1 MKRIFILTLLIVLLI
16 PAFSYAQYT
25 VYTWGY
31 QDIMVSMLEAVKY
44 FMGTKSFGDM
54 FKIAM
59 LLSMFT
65 IFLSLLSDKGFSP
78 VLIFQKVILV
88 IALQTFL
95 ISPFSQ
101 MDLDIVDVSG
111 NGALTPNGV
120 AERVEKVPGI
130 VGYPLYML
138 SNLEYGV
145 REAFRAS
152 LNFGGLRVGAQYL
165 DGMSIITALN
175 LYQSTTNVR
184 INNPDFT
191 RSYQSFVENCVLPDM
206 VSGYLDVRAV
216 ATSTNLWQ
224 LFGQDPHRARIGSFY
239 MDYSQDWGPDGQ
251 ILTCDQLYRAIDAQF
266 ATVSAEAENQL
277 KAGLG
282 LSAGIQLDQMIG
294 AVNTAIVGFQQAQSN
309 VLTNSMAINTFNDSY
324 ENIANG
330 MGMDTTGLAYSMAKA
345 QETARMNAS
354 MQGIMAKK
362 YMPIA
367 KGYLT
372 VIFVAVIPLVIIV
385 ALVTSNFKK
394 PFAMIFGLLLAL
406 ALWNVGDQLLDF
418 IIIVRT
424 KALFAL
430 SGMSGYNMESQPF
443 INSIITDTLN
453 LSLGMYWMIPTLAFS
468 IATLSGFGAA
478 SMMGS
483 IAGTATAGV
492 SGAAAEAASGSMSM
506 GNIRMS
512 NVNMNKYDAAQ
523 TMNAGTSSKLGMDYQ
538 QTASNQ
544 SSVSTGTRNIHDDA
558 DSLKH
563 EGTTFMR
570 NQDGELLRMTGT
582 YEQTGGGWKFSGNV
596 QNLSTGETYTGNM
609 SGMAKDMNSMQQG
622 LNVDDVSMTGKERA
636 NLGDVKGENV
646 AFIQGTVVDSNL
658 SASDIIHKDKTRTE
672 NTTDEKNYS
681 YERTTDIDTSRT
693 EKHNNSYSSGDT
705 VTINTKNQIKVGDE
719 VLTGGKITQEGDK
732 AVIEG
737 TTADGMKYTA
747 TVGNAEIN
755 KDENGNY
762 TVGGQV
768 AQSRKEGGN
777 SVNVDN
783 TTSISTGTQY
793 KGVAQAAMGKT
804 EDFEKMM
811 TRLADMKQ
819 DVLNGDMSA
828 KEFQAEV
835 RNFSGA
841 YAQEMGNFLSK
852 QEKEN
857 WSVDRTA
864 KGNINLTAQVDSGE
878 NLAGAIVEKTTGA
891 SMKGSLSVDAGISNT
906 NQDATTSAQNLIAK
920 EMYDTIMQP
929 GNVNDM
935 VNNASNLANTHSNTN
950 LSDLENLAD
959 SMKNMA
965 GDVKQTFNNAKD
977 GVKKLF

>member
-120 AERVEKVPGI
+120 AERVEKVPGV
-130 VGYPLYML
+130 VGYPLYIL

-145 REAFRAS
+145 RDAFRSS
-152 LNFGGLRVGAQYL
+152 LNIGGLRTGAQYL

-251 ILTCDQLYRAIDAQF
+251 ILTCDKLYQAIDAQF
-266 ATVSAEAENQL
+266 ATVSTEAANQL

-282 LSAGIQLDQMIG
+282 LSAGINLDQMIG
-294 AVNTAIVGFQQAQSN
+294 AINTAIVGFQQNQSN

-372 VIFVAVIPLVIIV
+372 VIFVAVIPLVIII

-523 TMNAGTSSKLGMDYQ
+523 TMNTGTSTKMSMDHQ

-570 NQDGELLRMTGT
+570 NQDGELLRMTGNF
-582 YEQTGGGWKFSGNV
+582 EQTGGGWKFSGNV
-596 QNLSTGETYTGNM
+596 QNLSTGETYTGNI

-658 SASDIIHKDKTRTE
+658 SASDVTHKDKI
-672 NTTDEKNYS
+672 TTSNNIDQNNNIKEAKTVEDYS
-681 YERTTDIDTSRT
+681 KLKDTSDVT
-693 EKHNNSYSSGDT
+693 KNN
-705 VTINTKNQIKVGDE
+705 TINENNNIDQNNNIKEAKTVEDYSKLKDTSDVTKNN
-719 VLTGGKITQEGDK
+719 T
-732 AVIEG
+732 
-737 TTADGMKYTA
+737 
-747 TVGNAEIN
+747 IN
-755 KDENGNY
+755 ENKH
-762 TVGGQV
+762 V
-768 AQSRKEGGN
+768 E
-777 SVNVDN
+777 DN

-811 TRLADMKQ
+811 NRFADMKQ
-819 DVLNGDMSA
+819 AVLNGDMSA

-841 YAQEMGNFLSK
+841 YAQEMGQFLTK
-852 QEKEN
+852 QESEQQGTK
-857 WSVDRTA
+857 
-864 KGNINLTAQVDSGE
+864 AQANVGVQGDVSWDSGQTVYGK
-878 NLAGAIVEKTTGA
+878 AAQAVTGLSA
-891 SMKGSLSVDAGISNT
+891 SGGVGVDAGVGISR
-906 NQDATTSAQNLIAK
+906 QDTTQSAQNLIAK
-920 EMYDTIMQP
+920 EMYDTIMQS
-929 GNVNDM
+929 GNSTDM
-935 VNNASNLANTHSNTN
+935 INNASNLANKHADTN
-950 LSDLENLAD
+950 LSDLENMKESFNEMTGKAKEMGAGAVE
-959 SMKNMA
+959 SGKNM
-965 GDVKQTFNNAKD
+965 VKDIIK
-977 GVKKLF
+977 

>member
-65 IFLSLLSDKGFSP
+65 IFLSLISDKGFSP

-95 ISPFSQ
+95 ISPLSQ

-191 RSYQSFVENCVLPDM
+191 RSYQSFIENCVLPDM

-239 MDYSQDWGPDGQ
+239 MDYTQDWGPDGQ
-251 ILTCDQLYRAIDAQF
+251 ILTCDKLYRAIDAQF

-394 PFAMIFGLLLAL
+394 PFAMIFGMLLAL

-512 NVNMNKYDAAQ
+512 NINMNKYDAAQ
-523 TMNAGTSSKLGMDYQ
+523 TMNAGTSTKMSMDYQ

-558 DSLKH
+558 DSIKH

-570 NQDGELLRMTGT
+570 NQDGELLRMTGNF
-582 YEQTGGGWKFSGNV
+582 EQTAGGWKFSGNV

-693 EKHNNSYSSGDT
+693 EKDNYTREKKVVEDTSITKNSSYTENDSKNIVSGTKTSVGDT
-705 VTINTKNQIKVGDE
+705 VNDY
-719 VLTGGKITQEGDK
+719 TGGLAMLQGGLSNFGANKGLMKEAFVDNMTKYQDSILQKSGNDQISEKQALDAMGKFHAQVGFEALGNGAHVAFDAALK
-732 AVIEG
+732 ASVDHSSG
-737 TTADGMKYTA
+737 QVDTANLNRLMNESIMNQLDADAKANNWTA
-747 TVGNAEIN
+747 EQYDQAAKERFGAYNDFLKNEL
-755 KDENGNY
+755 
-762 TVGGQV
+762 GGQV
-768 AQSRKEGGN
+768 YG
-777 SVNVDN
+777 
-783 TTSISTGTQY
+783 
-793 KGVAQAAMGKT
+793 
-804 EDFEKMM
+804 
-811 TRLADMKQ
+811 
-819 DVLNGDMSA
+819 
-828 KEFQAEV
+828 
-835 RNFSGA
+835 
-841 YAQEMGNFLSK
+841 
-852 QEKEN
+852 
-857 WSVDRTA
+857 
-864 KGNINLTAQVDSGE
+864 
-878 NLAGAIVEKTTGA
+878 
-891 SMKGSLSVDAGISNT
+891 
-906 NQDATTSAQNLIAK
+906 
-920 EMYDTIMQP
+920 P
-929 GNVNDM
+929 GN
-935 VNNASNLANTHSNTN
+935 ASYEVLDGT
-950 LSDLENLAD
+950 
-959 SMKNMA
+959 KNMVGTAANAA
-965 GDVKQTFNNAKD
+965 GKAADKIDEIGEKHLN
-977 GVKKLF
+977 KLLK

>member
-1 MKRIFILTLLIVLLI
+1 MKRIFISTLLIVLSI

-59 LLSMFT
+59 LLSMIT
-65 IFLSLLSDKGFSP
+65 VFLSLISDKGFSP

-101 MDLDIVDVSG
+101 MNLDVVDVSG

-120 AERVEKVPGI
+120 AERVEKVPGV
-130 VGYPLYML
+130 VGYPLYVL

-152 LNFGGLRVGAQYL
+152 LNFGGLRAGAQYL

-224 LFGQDPHRARIGSFY
+224 LFGQDLHKARIGSFY
-239 MDYSQDWGPDGQ
+239 MDYSQEWGPDGK
-251 ILTCDQLYRAIDAQF
+251 ILTCDKLYHAIDNQF
-266 ATVSAEAENQL
+266 ATVSAAAANQL

-282 LSAGIQLDQMIG
+282 LSAGIQLDRMIG
-294 AVNTAIVGFQQAQSN
+294 AVNTAIVGFQQNQSN

-330 MGMDTTGLAYSMAKA
+330 MGLDTTGLAYSMAKA

-372 VIFVAVIPLVIIV
+372 VIFVAVIPLIIII
-385 ALVTSNFKK
+385 ALVTSNFQK
-394 PFAMIFGLLLAL
+394 PFAMIFGLLIAL

-430 SGMSGYNMESQPF
+430 SGMNGYNMESQPF
-443 INSIITDTLN
+443 INSVITDTLS

-468 IATLSGFGAA
+468 IATLSGYGAA

-492 SGAAAEAASGSMSM
+492 SSATAEAASGSMSV
-506 GNIRMS
+506 GNIRMN

-523 TMNAGTSSKLGMDYQ
+523 TMNAGTSSKLSMDHQ

-544 SSVSTGTRNIHDDA
+544 SSVRTGTEISNKDIDENVHKGSTWIT
-558 DSLKH
+558 DS
-563 EGTTFMR
+563 
-570 NQDGELLRMTGT
+570 QTGKT
-582 YEQTGGGWKFSGNV
+582 YEVNGTFDQTSGGWTGSGTINEYDKNGNFV
-596 QNLSTGETYTGNM
+596 GSYKGEISGTGNM
-609 SGMAKDMNSMQQG
+609 SDYQKDVVQG
-622 LNVDDVSMTGKERA
+622 GQGGRENAFQASSVVSTNLDASNVK
-636 NLGDVKGENV
+636 
-646 AFIQGTVVDSNL
+646 
-658 SASDIIHKDKTRTE
+658 TE
-672 NTTDEKNYS
+672 NTK
-681 YERTTDIDTSRT
+681 YENMDTV
-693 EKHNNSYSSGDT
+693 NVGNSGSMSGDNIM
-705 VTINTKNQIKVGDE
+705 VNGESVSGKVSWNGD
-719 VLTGGKITQEGDK
+719 TAT
-732 AVIEG
+732 IEG
-737 TTADGMKYTA
+737 TKDGMKYTA
-747 TVGNAEIN
+747 TVENASIGFG
-755 KDENGNY
+755 KNGMSVTGDIVKSN
-762 TVGGQV
+762 
-768 AQSRKEGGN
+768 SEGGN
-777 SVNVDN
+777 STNINNATTISGGTKLALGDEVNGYTGGLEIVNQGLSKFGANEGLMKEAFVDN
-783 TTSISTGTQY
+783 MTKYQDSILQRGGKDQISEQ
-793 KGVAQAAMGKT
+793 QALDAMGK
-804 EDFEKMM
+804 FEASAGFKALGNGASIGFNAALKASVDHSSGQVD
-811 TRLADMKQ
+811 TANLNRLMNENIMNQLDAD
-819 DVLNGDMSA
+819 A
-828 KEFQAEV
+828 KANNWTAEKYDK
-835 RNFSGA
+835 A
-841 YAQEMGNFLSK
+841 AQERFRAYNDFLK
-852 QEKEN
+852 NEL
-857 WSVDRTA
+857 
-864 KGNINLTAQVDSGE
+864 GGQVYG
-878 NLAGAIVEKTTGA
+878 
-891 SMKGSLSVDAGISNT
+891 
-906 NQDATTSAQNLIAK
+906 
-920 EMYDTIMQP
+920 P
-929 GNVNDM
+929 GNAMNEALDG
-935 VNNASNLANTHSNTN
+935 A
-950 LSDLENLAD
+950 
-959 SMKNMA
+959 KNMFGSAANAA
-965 GDVKQTFNNAKD
+965 GKAADKIDEMGEKHMNKVLK
-977 GVKKLF
+977 

>member
-251 ILTCDQLYRAIDAQF
+251 ILTCDKLYRAIDAQF

-394 PFAMIFGLLLAL
+394 PFAMIFGMLLAL

-492 SGAAAEAASGSMSM
+492 SGAASEAASGSMSM

-523 TMNAGTSSKLGMDYQ
+523 TMNAGTSTKMSMDYQ

-544 SSVSTGTRNIHDDA
+544 SSVSTGTRNIHDDTN
-558 DSLKH
+558 SLKH

-582 YEQTGGGWKFSGNV
+582 YEQTGGAWKFSGNV

-693 EKHNNSYSSGDT
+693 EKHNNTYEAKKVNDTRDITRRDSETVEGDKFTHDSSTNVVTGVKEDHSNTYSSGTKVSVGDT
-705 VTINTKNQIKVGDE
+705 VNDYTGAINLVNDGITKYGAHQGSMREALVDNMTKYQDSILQKAGNDTISEQQALAAAGKFQASVGFEALGNGASVGFDAALRASVDHSSGQVDTANLNRLMNENIMNQLDADAKVNNWTAEQYDQAARERFGAYNDFLKNE
-719 VLTGGKITQEGDK
+719 L
-732 AVIEG
+732 
-737 TTADGMKYTA
+737 
-747 TVGNAEIN
+747 
-755 KDENGNY
+755 
-762 TVGGQV
+762 GGQV
-768 AQSRKEGGN
+768 YGPGN
-777 SVNVDN
+777 ASYEVLD
-783 TTSISTGTQY
+783 GA
-793 KGVAQAAMGKT
+793 KGM
-804 EDFEKMM
+804 
-811 TRLADMKQ
+811 
-819 DVLNGDMSA
+819 
-828 KEFQAEV
+828 AE
-835 RNFSGA
+835 SGA
-841 YAQEMGNFLSK
+841 KA
-852 QEKEN
+852 
-857 WSVDRTA
+857 V
-864 KGNINLTAQVDSGE
+864 KGA
-878 NLAGAIVEKTTGA
+878 
-891 SMKGSLSVDAGISNT
+891 
-906 NQDATTSAQNLIAK
+906 
-920 EMYDTIMQP
+920 
-929 GNVNDM
+929 
-935 VNNASNLANTHSNTN
+935 ANTVN
-950 LSDLENLAD
+950 
-959 SMKNMA
+959 
-965 GDVKQTFNNAKD
+965 
-977 GVKKLF
+977 KLTK

>member
-1 MKRIFILTLLIVLLI
+1 MKRIFISTLLIVLSI
-16 PAFSYAQYT
+16 SAFAYAQYT

-59 LLSMFT
+59 LLSMIT
-65 IFLSLLSDKGFSP
+65 VFLSLISDKGFSP

-101 MDLDIVDVSG
+101 MNLDVVDVSG

-120 AERVEKVPGI
+120 AERVEKVPGV
-130 VGYPLYML
+130 VGYPLYVL

-152 LNFGGLRVGAQYL
+152 LNFGGLRAGAQYL

-224 LFGQDPHRARIGSFY
+224 LFGQDLHKARIGSFY
-239 MDYSQDWGPDGQ
+239 MDYSQEWGPDGK
-251 ILTCDQLYRAIDAQF
+251 ILTCDKLYHAIDNQF
-266 ATVSAEAENQL
+266 ATVSAAAANQL

-282 LSAGIQLDQMIG
+282 LSAGIQLDRMIG
-294 AVNTAIVGFQQAQSN
+294 AVNTAIVGFQQNQSN

-330 MGMDTTGLAYSMAKA
+330 MGLDTTGLAYSMAKA

-372 VIFVAVIPLVIIV
+372 VIFVAVIPLIIII
-385 ALVTSNFKK
+385 ALVTSNFQK
-394 PFAMIFGLLLAL
+394 PFAMIFGLLIAL

-430 SGMSGYNMESQPF
+430 SGMNGYNMESQPF
-443 INSIITDTLN
+443 INSVITDTLS

-468 IATLSGFGAA
+468 IATLSGYGAA

-492 SGAAAEAASGSMSM
+492 SSATAEAASGSMSV
-506 GNIRMS
+506 GNIRMN

-523 TMNAGTSSKLGMDYQ
+523 TMNAGTSSKLSMDHQ

-544 SSVSTGTRNIHDDA
+544 SSVRTGTEISNKDIDENVHKGSTWIT
-558 DSLKH
+558 DS
-563 EGTTFMR
+563 
-570 NQDGELLRMTGT
+570 QTGKT
-582 YEQTGGGWKFSGNV
+582 YEVNGTFDQTSGGWTGSGTINEYDKNGNFV
-596 QNLSTGETYTGNM
+596 GSYKGEISGTGNM
-609 SGMAKDMNSMQQG
+609 SDYQKDVVQG
-622 LNVDDVSMTGKERA
+622 GQGGRENAFQASSVVSTNLDASNVK
-636 NLGDVKGENV
+636 
-646 AFIQGTVVDSNL
+646 
-658 SASDIIHKDKTRTE
+658 TE
-672 NTTDEKNYS
+672 NTK
-681 YERTTDIDTSRT
+681 YENMDTV
-693 EKHNNSYSSGDT
+693 NVGNSGSMSGDNIM
-705 VTINTKNQIKVGDE
+705 VNGESVSGKVSWNGD
-719 VLTGGKITQEGDK
+719 TAT
-732 AVIEG
+732 IEG
-737 TTADGMKYTA
+737 TKDGMKYTA
-747 TVGNAEIN
+747 TVENASIGFG
-755 KDENGNY
+755 KNGMSVTGDIVKSN
-762 TVGGQV
+762 
-768 AQSRKEGGN
+768 SEGGN
-777 SVNVDN
+777 STNINNATTISGGTKLALGDEVNGYTGGLEIVNQGLSKFGANEGLMKEAFVDN
-783 TTSISTGTQY
+783 MTKYQDSILQRGGKDQISEQ
-793 KGVAQAAMGKT
+793 QALDAMGK
-804 EDFEKMM
+804 FEASAGFKALGNGASIGFNAALKASVDHSSGQVD
-811 TRLADMKQ
+811 TANLNRLMNENIMNQLDAD
-819 DVLNGDMSA
+819 A
-828 KEFQAEV
+828 KANNWTAEQYDK
-835 RNFSGA
+835 A
-841 YAQEMGNFLSK
+841 AQERFRAYNDFLK
-852 QEKEN
+852 NEL
-857 WSVDRTA
+857 
-864 KGNINLTAQVDSGE
+864 GGQVYG
-878 NLAGAIVEKTTGA
+878 
-891 SMKGSLSVDAGISNT
+891 
-906 NQDATTSAQNLIAK
+906 
-920 EMYDTIMQP
+920 P
-929 GNVNDM
+929 GNAMNEALDG
-935 VNNASNLANTHSNTN
+935 A
-950 LSDLENLAD
+950 
-959 SMKNMA
+959 KNMFGSAANAA
-965 GDVKQTFNNAKD
+965 GKAADKIDEMGEKHMNKVLK
-977 GVKKLF
+977 

>member
-1 MKRIFILTLLIVLLI
+1 MKRIFISTLLIVLSM

-65 IFLSLLSDKGFSP
+65 VFLSLVSDKGFSP

-101 MDLDIVDVSG
+101 MNLDVVDVSG

-120 AERVEKVPGI
+120 AERVEKVPGV
-130 VGYPLYML
+130 VGYPLYVL

-152 LNFGGLRVGAQYL
+152 LNFGGLRAGAQYL

-224 LFGQDPHRARIGSFY
+224 LFGQDLHKARIGSFY
-239 MDYSQDWGPDGQ
+239 MDYSQEWGPDGK
-251 ILTCDQLYRAIDAQF
+251 ILTCDKLYHAIDNQF
-266 ATVSAEAENQL
+266 ATVSAAAANQL

-294 AVNTAIVGFQQAQSN
+294 AVNTAIVGFQQGQSN

-330 MGMDTTGLAYSMAKA
+330 MGLDTTGLAYSMAKA

-372 VIFVAVIPLVIIV
+372 VIFVAVIPLIIII
-385 ALVTSNFKK
+385 ALVTSNFQK
-394 PFAMIFGLLLAL
+394 PFAMIFGLLIAL

-430 SGMSGYNMESQPF
+430 SGMNGYNMESQPF
-443 INSIITDTLN
+443 INSVITDTLS

-468 IATLSGFGAA
+468 IATLSGYGAA

-492 SGAAAEAASGSMSM
+492 SSAAAEAASGSMSA
-506 GNIRMS
+506 GNIRM
-512 NVNMNKYDAAQ
+512 NNINMNKYDA
-523 TMNAGTSSKLGMDYQ
+523 TNAMSSGTSSKMSMDMQ
-538 QTASNQ
+538 QMASNQ
-544 SSVSTGTRNIHDDA
+544 SSVRTGTEISNKDIDENVHKGSTWIT
-558 DSLKH
+558 DS
-563 EGTTFMR
+563 
-570 NQDGELLRMTGT
+570 QTGKT
-582 YEQTGGGWKFSGNV
+582 YEVNGTFDQTSGGWTGSGTINEYDKNGNFV
-596 QNLSTGETYTGNM
+596 GSYKGEISGTGNM
-609 SGMAKDMNSMQQG
+609 SDYQKDVVQGGQGGRENAFQAASVVSKNLDASDVKHEDNISTANKIEQNNDIKEAKK
-622 LNVDDVSMTGKERA
+622 VDDTSTMINAGTKVDIGDETKGYTGGLAMLQGGLSKFGANEGLMKEAFVDNMTKYQDSILQKAGSDGISEKQALEAAGKFHAQVGFEALGSGTYVAFDAALKASIDHSSGQVDTA
-636 NLGDVKGENV
+636 NLNRLMNESIMNQLNADANANNWTAEQYDQAARERFGAYND
-646 AFIQGTVVDSNL
+646 FL
-658 SASDIIHKDKTRTE
+658 
-672 NTTDEKNYS
+672 KN
-681 YERTTDIDTSRT
+681 E
-693 EKHNNSYSSGDT
+693 
-705 VTINTKNQIKVGDE
+705 
-719 VLTGGKITQEGDK
+719 L
-732 AVIEG
+732 
-737 TTADGMKYTA
+737 
-747 TVGNAEIN
+747 
-755 KDENGNY
+755 
-762 TVGGQV
+762 GGQV
-768 AQSRKEGGN
+768 YG
-777 SVNVDN
+777 
-783 TTSISTGTQY
+783 
-793 KGVAQAAMGKT
+793 
-804 EDFEKMM
+804 
-811 TRLADMKQ
+811 
-819 DVLNGDMSA
+819 
-828 KEFQAEV
+828 
-835 RNFSGA
+835 
-841 YAQEMGNFLSK
+841 
-852 QEKEN
+852 
-857 WSVDRTA
+857 
-864 KGNINLTAQVDSGE
+864 
-878 NLAGAIVEKTTGA
+878 
-891 SMKGSLSVDAGISNT
+891 
-906 NQDATTSAQNLIAK
+906 
-920 EMYDTIMQP
+920 P
-929 GNVNDM
+929 GN
-935 VNNASNLANTHSNTN
+935 ASYEVIDGA
-950 LSDLENLAD
+950 
-959 SMKNMA
+959 KNMVGSAANAA
-965 GDVKQTFNNAKD
+965 GKASDKIDEIGEKHMNKVLK
-977 GVKKLF
+977 

>member
-1 MKRIFILTLLIVLLI
+1 MKRIFISTLLIVLSM

-65 IFLSLLSDKGFSP
+65 VFLSLVSDKGFSP

-101 MDLDIVDVSG
+101 MNLDIVDVSG

-120 AERVEKVPGI
+120 AERVEKVPGV
-130 VGYPLYML
+130 VGYPLYVL

-152 LNFGGLRVGAQYL
+152 LNFGGLRAGAQYL

-191 RSYQSFVENCVLPDM
+191 KSYQSFVENCVLPDM

-224 LFGQDPHRARIGSFY
+224 LFGQDLHKARIGSFY
-239 MDYSQDWGPDGQ
+239 MDYSQEWGPDGK
-251 ILTCDQLYRAIDAQF
+251 ILTCDKLYHAIDAQF
-266 ATVSAEAENQL
+266 ATVSVAAANQL

-294 AVNTAIVGFQQAQSN
+294 AVNTAIVGFQQNQSN

-330 MGMDTTGLAYSMAKA
+330 MGLDTTGLAYSMAKA

-372 VIFVAVIPLVIIV
+372 VIFVAVIPLIIII
-385 ALVTSNFKK
+385 ALVTSNFQK
-394 PFAMIFGLLLAL
+394 PFAMIFGLLIAL

-430 SGMSGYNMESQPF
+430 SGMNGYNMESQPF
-443 INSIITDTLN
+443 INSVITDTLS

-468 IATLSGFGAA
+468 IATLSGYGAA

-492 SGAAAEAASGSMSM
+492 SSAAAEAASGSMSV
-506 GNIRMS
+506 GNIRM
-512 NVNMNKYDAAQ
+512 NNINMNKYDA
-523 TMNAGTSSKLGMDYQ
+523 TNAMSSGTSSKMSMDMQ

-544 SSVSTGTRNIHDDA
+544 SSVRTGTEISNKDIDENVHKGSTWIT
-558 DSLKH
+558 DS
-563 EGTTFMR
+563 
-570 NQDGELLRMTGT
+570 QTGKT
-582 YEQTGGGWKFSGNV
+582 YEVNGTFDQTSGGWTGSVTINEYDKNGNFVGSYKGEISG
-596 QNLSTGETYTGNM
+596 TGNM
-609 SGMAKDMNSMQQG
+609 SDYQKDVVQGGQGGRENAFQASSVVSKNLDASDVKHEDIIRTANDINQNNKIKEAKT
-622 LNVDDVSMTGKERA
+622 VDDTSKTTITGEKETNYGKTQDYSNAYGSLMAGGHDGVHADMYRDFVAMKNGNISQEQFEAKVMNYAKQVSADMPSSLSKNFSFG
-636 NLGDVKGENV
+636 
-646 AFIQGTVVDSNL
+646 QGSDSSSSDKSSEKTSVIESFAAKIGFSSGNGP
-658 SASDIIHKDKTRTE
+658 SASGGYEGQHAYTQE
-672 NTTDEKNYS
+672 SGVSNTQSYTNQRGGSVSQDMMAQHIKNEMMGNMESLY
-681 YERTTDIDTSRT
+681 RNGGMT
-693 EKHNNSYSSGDT
+693 HNGESVGQQLSNELSSF
-705 VTINTKNQIKVGDE
+705 V
-719 VLTGGKITQEGDK
+719 GGK
-732 AVIEG
+732 A
-737 TTADGMKYTA
+737 
-747 TVGNAEIN
+747 N
-755 KDENGNY
+755 KP
-762 TVGGQV
+762 
-768 AQSRKEGGN
+768 
-777 SVNVDN
+777 
-783 TTSISTGTQY
+783 
-793 KGVAQAAMGKT
+793 
-804 EDFEKMM
+804 F
-811 TRLADMKQ
+811 
-819 DVLNGDMSA
+819 
-828 KEFQAEV
+828 
-835 RNFSGA
+835 
-841 YAQEMGNFLSK
+841 
-852 QEKEN
+852 
-857 WSVDRTA
+857 
-864 KGNINLTAQVDSGE
+864 
-878 NLAGAIVEKTTGA
+878 
-891 SMKGSLSVDAGISNT
+891 
-906 NQDATTSAQNLIAK
+906 
-920 EMYDTIMQP
+920 
-929 GNVNDM
+929 
-935 VNNASNLANTHSNTN
+935 
-950 LSDLENLAD
+950 
-959 SMKNMA
+959 
-965 GDVKQTFNNAKD
+965 
-977 GVKKLF
+977 

>member
-138 SNLEYGV
+138 SSLEYGV

-394 PFAMIFGLLLAL
+394 PFAMIFGMLLAL

-512 NVNMNKYDAAQ
+512 NINMNKYDAAQ
-523 TMNAGTSSKLGMDYQ
+523 TMNAGTSTKMSMDYQ

-544 SSVSTGTRNIHDDA
+544 SSVSIGTRNIHDDA
-558 DSLKH
+558 DSIKH
-563 EGTTFMR
+563 EGSTWIQGPNGQQYELNGTFKQTAAGWEASGTFIDQ
-570 NQDGELLRMTGT
+570 NGKSWSGTMTGT
-582 YEQTGGGWKFSGNV
+582 AKNMEAFQNNV
-596 QNLSTGETYTGNM
+596 KNGDEAVLQALSIDT
-609 SGMAKDMNSMQQG
+609 
-622 LNVDDVSMTGKERA
+622 
-636 NLGDVKGENV
+636 
-646 AFIQGTVVDSNL
+646 SNL
-658 SASDIIHKDKTRTE
+658 SRSHERHQDNISTANDVDQAITTFERKDTV
-672 NTTDEKNYS
+672 NVG
-681 YERTTDIDTSRT
+681 
-693 EKHNNSYSSGDT
+693 NSGSMSGDNIM
-705 VTINTKNQIKVGDE
+705 VNGESVSGKVSWNGD
-719 VLTGGKITQEGDK
+719 TAT
-732 AVIEG
+732 IEG
-737 TTADGMKYTA
+737 TKDGMKYTA
-747 TVGNAEIN
+747 TVENASIGFG
-755 KDENGNY
+755 KNGMSVTGDIVKSN
-762 TVGGQV
+762 
-768 AQSRKEGGN
+768 SEGGN
-777 SVNVDN
+777 STDINNSYSEQAGQKLALGDEITGHGGARGVLKEGFSKYIGNSEDAEIAKDAFFN
-783 TTSISTGTQY
+783 NLTQNQNAILSQSGSNKTLKEFNGALKSAISASVGGEILGTGLKATAEASYQFALKQNGENATVADFNRIMNEQIYNNITQQ
-793 KGVAQAAMGKT
+793 VAFGKIKP
-804 EDFEKMM
+804 EDFDKA
-811 TRLADMKQ
+811 L
-819 DVLNGDMSA
+819 G
-828 KEFQAEV
+828 QAYD
-835 RNFSGA
+835 A
-841 YAQEMGNFLSK
+841 Y
-852 QEKEN
+852 EN
-857 WSVDRTA
+857 ILKDIA
-864 KGNINLTAQVDSGE
+864 KGTGE
-878 NLAGAIVEKTTGA
+878 
-891 SMKGSLSVDAGISNT
+891 ISFP
-906 NQDATTSAQNLIAK
+906 
-920 EMYDTIMQP
+920 DTDPLKQP
-929 GNVNDM
+929 
-935 VNNASNLANTHSNTN
+935 
-950 LSDLENLAD
+950 ENPI
-959 SMKNMA
+959 
-965 GDVKQTFNNAKD
+965 
-977 GVKKLF
+977 KK

>member
-138 SNLEYGV
+138 SSLEYGV

-385 ALVTSNFKK
+385 ALVTSSFKK
-394 PFAMIFGLLLAL
+394 PFAMIFGMLLAL

-512 NVNMNKYDAAQ
+512 NINMNKYDAAQ
-523 TMNAGTSSKLGMDYQ
+523 TMNAGTSTKMSMDYQ

-570 NQDGELLRMTGT
+570 NQDGELLRMTGNF
-582 YEQTGGGWKFSGNV
+582 EQTGGAWKFSGNV

-693 EKHNNSYSSGDT
+693 EKHNNTYENKYVEDSSTTKNKSYTENDSKNIVSGTKTSVGDT
-705 VTINTKNQIKVGDE
+705 VNDYTGAINLVNDGITKYGAHQGSMRE
-719 VLTGGKITQEGDK
+719 AL
-732 AVIEG
+732 
-737 TTADGMKYTA
+737 
-747 TVGNAEIN
+747 
-755 KDENGNY
+755 
-762 TVGGQV
+762 
-768 AQSRKEGGN
+768 
-777 SVNVDN
+777 VDN
-783 TTSISTGTQY
+783 MTKYQNSIMSEKGQDSVSLNKAWDIAMGADASVGVKVFGGTGVTASVQADLKSATSKNTSEISAADLNRVMNEAIFKGLDADAKANNWTAEQY
-793 KGVAQAAMGKT
+793 DQAAR
-804 EDFEKMM
+804 ERF
-811 TRLADMKQ
+811 
-819 DVLNGDMSA
+819 
-828 KEFQAEV
+828 
-835 RNFSGA
+835 GA
-841 YAQEMGNFLSK
+841 YNDYL
-852 QEKEN
+852 KE
-857 WSVDRTA
+857 
-864 KGNINLTAQVDSGE
+864 Q
-878 NLAGAIVEKTTGA
+878 AGKSFGP
-891 SMKGSLSVDAGISNT
+891 SD
-906 NQDATTSAQNLIAK
+906 
-920 EMYDTIMQP
+920 
-929 GNVNDM
+929 
-935 VNNASNLANTHSNTN
+935 
-950 LSDLENLAD
+950 SDLAPIEKAEELEAKAD
-959 SMKNMA
+959 K
-965 GDVKQTFNNAKD
+965 VI
-977 GVKKLF
+977 KKVTG

>member
-1 MKRIFILTLLIVLLI
+1 MKRIFVSTLLIVFSI

-65 IFLSLLSDKGFSP
+65 IFLSLISDKGFSP

-95 ISPFSQ
+95 ISPLSQ

-191 RSYQSFVENCVLPDM
+191 RSYQSFIENCVLPDM

-239 MDYSQDWGPDGQ
+239 MDYTQDWGPDGQ
-251 ILTCDQLYRAIDAQF
+251 ILTCDKLYRAIDAQF

-394 PFAMIFGLLLAL
+394 PFAMIFGMLLAL

-512 NVNMNKYDAAQ
+512 NINMNKYDAAQ
-523 TMNAGTSSKLGMDYQ
+523 TMNAGTSTKMSMDYQ

-558 DSLKH
+558 DSIKH

-570 NQDGELLRMTGT
+570 NQDGELLRMTGNF
-582 YEQTGGGWKFSGNV
+582 EQTAGGWKFSGNV

-693 EKHNNSYSSGDT
+693 EKDNYTREKKVVEDTSITKNSSYTENDSKNIVSGTKTSVGDT
-705 VTINTKNQIKVGDE
+705 VNDY
-719 VLTGGKITQEGDK
+719 TGGLAMLQGGLSNFGANKGLMKEAFVDNMTKYQDSILQKSGNDQISEKQALDAMGKFHAQVGFEALGNGAHVAFDAALK
-732 AVIEG
+732 ASVDHSSG
-737 TTADGMKYTA
+737 QVDTANLNRLMNESIMNQLDADAKANNWTA
-747 TVGNAEIN
+747 EQYDQAAKERFGAYNDFLKNEL
-755 KDENGNY
+755 
-762 TVGGQV
+762 GGQV
-768 AQSRKEGGN
+768 YG
-777 SVNVDN
+777 
-783 TTSISTGTQY
+783 
-793 KGVAQAAMGKT
+793 
-804 EDFEKMM
+804 
-811 TRLADMKQ
+811 
-819 DVLNGDMSA
+819 
-828 KEFQAEV
+828 
-835 RNFSGA
+835 
-841 YAQEMGNFLSK
+841 
-852 QEKEN
+852 
-857 WSVDRTA
+857 
-864 KGNINLTAQVDSGE
+864 
-878 NLAGAIVEKTTGA
+878 
-891 SMKGSLSVDAGISNT
+891 
-906 NQDATTSAQNLIAK
+906 
-920 EMYDTIMQP
+920 P
-929 GNVNDM
+929 GN
-935 VNNASNLANTHSNTN
+935 ASYEVLDGT
-950 LSDLENLAD
+950 
-959 SMKNMA
+959 KNMVGTAANAA
-965 GDVKQTFNNAKD
+965 GKAADKIDEIGEKHLN
-977 GVKKLF
+977 KLLK

>member
-191 RSYQSFVENCVLPDM
+191 RSYQSFIENCVLPDM

-294 AVNTAIVGFQQAQSN
+294 AVNTAIVGFQQNQSN

-385 ALVTSNFKK
+385 ALVTSSFKK
-394 PFAMIFGLLLAL
+394 PFAMIFGMLLAL

-512 NVNMNKYDAAQ
+512 NINMNKYDAAQ
-523 TMNAGTSSKLGMDYQ
+523 TMNAGTSTKMSLDYQ

-570 NQDGELLRMTGT
+570 NQDGELLRMTGNF
-582 YEQTGGGWKFSGNV
+582 EQTGGAWKFSGNV

-693 EKHNNSYSSGDT
+693 EKDNYTREKKVVEDTSITKNSSYTENDSKNIVSGTKTSVGDT
-705 VTINTKNQIKVGDE
+705 VNDYTGAINLVNDGITKYGAHQGSMREALVDNMTKYQDSILQRGGTDGISEKQALDAMGKFHAQVGFEALGNGAHVAFDAALKASVDHSSGQVDTANLNRLMNENIMNQLDA
-719 VLTGGKITQEGDK
+719 DAK
-732 AVIEG
+732 ANNW
-737 TTADGMKYTA
+737 TAEQYDQAARERFGAYNDFLK
-747 TVGNAEIN
+747 NEL
-755 KDENGNY
+755 
-762 TVGGQV
+762 GGQV
-768 AQSRKEGGN
+768 YGPGN
-777 SVNVDN
+777 AS
-783 TTSISTGTQY
+783 Y
-793 KGVAQAAMGKT
+793 
-804 EDFEKMM
+804 E
-811 TRLADMKQ
+811 
-819 DVLNGDMSA
+819 VLDGA
-828 KEFQAEV
+828 K
-835 RNFSGA
+835 N
-841 YAQEMGNFLSK
+841 M
-852 QEKEN
+852 
-857 WSVDRTA
+857 
-864 KGNINLTAQVDSGE
+864 
-878 NLAGAIVEKTTGA
+878 TGA
-891 SMKGSLSVDAGISNT
+891 AANAAGKAVDKIDEIGEKHLN
-906 NQDATTSAQNLIAK
+906 
-920 EMYDTIMQP
+920 
-929 GNVNDM
+929 
-935 VNNASNLANTHSNTN
+935 
-950 LSDLENLAD
+950 
-959 SMKNMA
+959 
-965 GDVKQTFNNAKD
+965 
-977 GVKKLF
+977 KLLK

>member
-1 MKRIFILTLLIVLLI
+1 MKRIFISTLLIVLSI

-59 LLSMFT
+59 LLSMIT
-65 IFLSLLSDKGFSP
+65 VFLSLISDKGFSP

-101 MDLDIVDVSG
+101 MNLDVVDVSG

-120 AERVEKVPGI
+120 AERVEKVPGV
-130 VGYPLYML
+130 VGYPLYVL

-152 LNFGGLRVGAQYL
+152 LNFGGLRAGAQYL

-224 LFGQDPHRARIGSFY
+224 LFGQDLHKARIGSFY
-239 MDYSQDWGPDGQ
+239 MDYSQEWGPDGK
-251 ILTCDQLYRAIDAQF
+251 ILTCDKLYHAIDNQF
-266 ATVSAEAENQL
+266 ATVSAAAANQL

-282 LSAGIQLDQMIG
+282 LSAGIQLDRMIG
-294 AVNTAIVGFQQAQSN
+294 AVNTAIVGFQQNQSN

-330 MGMDTTGLAYSMAKA
+330 MGLDTTGLAYSMAKA

-372 VIFVAVIPLVIIV
+372 VIFVAVIPLIIII
-385 ALVTSNFKK
+385 ALVTSNFQK
-394 PFAMIFGLLLAL
+394 PFAMIFGLLIAL

-430 SGMSGYNMESQPF
+430 SGMNGYNMESQPF
-443 INSIITDTLN
+443 INSVITDTLS

-468 IATLSGFGAA
+468 IATLSGYGAA

-492 SGAAAEAASGSMSM
+492 SSATAEAASGSMSV
-506 GNIRMS
+506 GNIRMN

-523 TMNAGTSSKLGMDYQ
+523 TMNAGTSRS
-538 QTASNQ
+538 
-544 SSVSTGTRNIHDDA
+544 
-558 DSLKH
+558 
-563 EGTTFMR
+563 
-570 NQDGELLRMTGT
+570 
-582 YEQTGGGWKFSGNV
+582 
-596 QNLSTGETYTGNM
+596 
-609 SGMAKDMNSMQQG
+609 
-622 LNVDDVSMTGKERA
+622 
-636 NLGDVKGENV
+636 
-646 AFIQGTVVDSNL
+646 
-658 SASDIIHKDKTRTE
+658 
-672 NTTDEKNYS
+672 
-681 YERTTDIDTSRT
+681 
-693 EKHNNSYSSGDT
+693 
-705 VTINTKNQIKVGDE
+705 
-719 VLTGGKITQEGDK
+719 
-732 AVIEG
+732 
-737 TTADGMKYTA
+737 
-747 TVGNAEIN
+747 
-755 KDENGNY
+755 
-762 TVGGQV
+762 
-768 AQSRKEGGN
+768 
-777 SVNVDN
+777 
-783 TTSISTGTQY
+783 
-793 KGVAQAAMGKT
+793 
-804 EDFEKMM
+804 
-811 TRLADMKQ
+811 
-819 DVLNGDMSA
+819 
-828 KEFQAEV
+828 
-835 RNFSGA
+835 
-841 YAQEMGNFLSK
+841 
-852 QEKEN
+852 
-857 WSVDRTA
+857 
-864 KGNINLTAQVDSGE
+864 
-878 NLAGAIVEKTTGA
+878 
-891 SMKGSLSVDAGISNT
+891 
-906 NQDATTSAQNLIAK
+906 
-920 EMYDTIMQP
+920 
-929 GNVNDM
+929 
-935 VNNASNLANTHSNTN
+935 
-950 LSDLENLAD
+950 
-959 SMKNMA
+959 
-965 GDVKQTFNNAKD
+965 
-977 GVKKLF
+977 

>member
-138 SNLEYGV
+138 SSLEYGV

-394 PFAMIFGLLLAL
+394 PFAMIFGMLLAL

-492 SGAAAEAASGSMSM
+492 SSAASEAASGSMSM

-523 TMNAGTSSKLGMDYQ
+523 TMNAGTSSKMSMDHQ
-538 QTASNQ
+538 QSASNQ
-544 SSVSTGTRNIHDDA
+544 SSVLTGTRNIHDDA

-570 NQDGELLRMTGT
+570 NQNGELLRMTGNF
-582 YEQTGGGWKFSGNV
+582 EQTGGAWKFSGNV

-658 SASDIIHKDKTRTE
+658 SASDVKHKDKVETE
-672 NTTDEKNYS
+672 NTK
-681 YERTTDIDTSRT
+681 YENMDTV
-693 EKHNNSYSSGDT
+693 NVGNSGSMSGDNIM
-705 VTINTKNQIKVGDE
+705 VNGESVSGKVSWNGD
-719 VLTGGKITQEGDK
+719 TAT
-732 AVIEG
+732 IEG
-737 TTADGMKYTA
+737 TKDGMKYTA
-747 TVGNAEIN
+747 TVENASIGFG
-755 KDENGNY
+755 KNGMSVTGDIVKSN
-762 TVGGQV
+762 
-768 AQSRKEGGN
+768 KEGGN
-777 SVNVDN
+777 STNINNSYSEQAGQKLALGDEITGHGGARGVLKEGFSKYIGNSEDAEIAKDAFFNNLTQNQNAILSQSGSNMTAGELATSLKAYAKGEVSLGIGVPGGTGAKASLGVEAAIGASLRQVGQNATSADFNRIMNEQIFNNV
-783 TTSISTGTQY
+783 SQQ
-793 KGVAQAAMGKT
+793 VAFGKIKA
-804 EDFEKMM
+804 EDFDKALEQ
-811 TRLADMKQ
+811 AYDAYNN
-819 DVLNGDMSA
+819 VLKDI
-828 KEFQAEV
+828 
-835 RNFSGA
+835 
-841 YAQEMGNFLSK
+841 
-852 QEKEN
+852 
-857 WSVDRTA
+857 A
-864 KGNINLTAQVDSGE
+864 KG
-878 NLAGAIVEKTTGA
+878 TG
-891 SMKGSLSVDAGISNT
+891 SMNPYTETDGMFDMPT
-906 NQDATTSAQNLIAK
+906 NPS
-920 EMYDTIMQP
+920 
-929 GNVNDM
+929 
-935 VNNASNLANTHSNTN
+935 
-950 LSDLENLAD
+950 
-959 SMKNMA
+959 
-965 GDVKQTFNNAKD
+965 
-977 GVKKLF
+977 KK

>member
-59 LLSMFT
+59 LLSVFT
-65 IFLSLLSDKGFSP
+65 IFLSLISDKGFSP

-95 ISPFSQ
+95 ISPLSQ

-191 RSYQSFVENCVLPDM
+191 RSYQSFIENCVLPDM

-251 ILTCDQLYRAIDAQF
+251 ILTCDKLYRAIDAQF

-294 AVNTAIVGFQQAQSN
+294 AVNTAIVGFQQNQSN

-394 PFAMIFGLLLAL
+394 PFAMIFGMLLAL

-512 NVNMNKYDAAQ
+512 NINMNKYDAAQ
-523 TMNAGTSSKLGMDYQ
+523 TMNAGTSTKMSMDYQ

-570 NQDGELLRMTGT
+570 NQDGELLRMTGNF
-582 YEQTGGGWKFSGNV
+582 EQTGGAWKFSGNV

-636 NLGDVKGENV
+636 NLGDVKGEDV

-693 EKHNNSYSSGDT
+693 EKHNYTREKKVVEDESIMKNKSYTENDSKNIVSGTKTSVGDT
-705 VTINTKNQIKVGDE
+705 VNDYTGAINLVNDGITKYGAHQGSMREALVDNMTKYQDSILQKAGKDQISEQQALAAAGKFQASVGFEALGNGASVGFDAALRAS
-719 VLTGGKITQEGDK
+719 VDHSSGQVD
-732 AVIEG
+732 
-737 TTADGMKYTA
+737 TANLNRLMNENIMKQLDADAKTNNWTA
-747 TVGNAEIN
+747 EQYDQAAKERFGAYNDFLKNEL
-755 KDENGNY
+755 
-762 TVGGQV
+762 GGQV
-768 AQSRKEGGN
+768 YG
-777 SVNVDN
+777 
-783 TTSISTGTQY
+783 
-793 KGVAQAAMGKT
+793 
-804 EDFEKMM
+804 
-811 TRLADMKQ
+811 
-819 DVLNGDMSA
+819 
-828 KEFQAEV
+828 
-835 RNFSGA
+835 
-841 YAQEMGNFLSK
+841 
-852 QEKEN
+852 
-857 WSVDRTA
+857 
-864 KGNINLTAQVDSGE
+864 
-878 NLAGAIVEKTTGA
+878 
-891 SMKGSLSVDAGISNT
+891 
-906 NQDATTSAQNLIAK
+906 
-920 EMYDTIMQP
+920 P
-929 GNVNDM
+929 GN
-935 VNNASNLANTHSNTN
+935 ASYEVLDGT
-950 LSDLENLAD
+950 
-959 SMKNMA
+959 KNMVGTAANAA
-965 GDVKQTFNNAKD
+965 GKAADKIDEIGEKHLN
-977 GVKKLF
+977 KLLK

>member
-191 RSYQSFVENCVLPDM
+191 RSYQSFIENCVLPDM

-239 MDYSQDWGPDGQ
+239 MDYTQDWGPDGQ
-251 ILTCDQLYRAIDAQF
+251 ILTCDKLYRAIDAQF

-394 PFAMIFGLLLAL
+394 PFAMIFGMLLAL

-512 NVNMNKYDAAQ
+512 NINMNKYDAAQ
-523 TMNAGTSSKLGMDYQ
+523 TMNAGTSTKMSMDYQ

-570 NQDGELLRMTGT
+570 NQDGELLRMTGNF
-582 YEQTGGGWKFSGNV
+582 EQTGGAWKFSGNV

-693 EKHNNSYSSGDT
+693 EKDNYTREKKVVEDTSITKNSSYTENDSKNIVSGTKTSVGDT
-705 VTINTKNQIKVGDE
+705 VNDY
-719 VLTGGKITQEGDK
+719 TGGLAMLQNGLSKFGANQGLMKEAFVDNMTKYQDSILQKSGNDQISEKQALSAAGNFHAQVGFEALGNGAHVAFDAALK
-732 AVIEG
+732 ASVDHSSG
-737 TTADGMKYTA
+737 QVDTANLNRLMNESIMNQLDADAKANGWTA
-747 TVGNAEIN
+747 EQYDQAAKERFGAYNDFLKNEL
-755 KDENGNY
+755 
-762 TVGGQV
+762 GGQV
-768 AQSRKEGGN
+768 YG
-777 SVNVDN
+777 
-783 TTSISTGTQY
+783 
-793 KGVAQAAMGKT
+793 
-804 EDFEKMM
+804 
-811 TRLADMKQ
+811 
-819 DVLNGDMSA
+819 
-828 KEFQAEV
+828 
-835 RNFSGA
+835 
-841 YAQEMGNFLSK
+841 
-852 QEKEN
+852 
-857 WSVDRTA
+857 
-864 KGNINLTAQVDSGE
+864 
-878 NLAGAIVEKTTGA
+878 
-891 SMKGSLSVDAGISNT
+891 
-906 NQDATTSAQNLIAK
+906 
-920 EMYDTIMQP
+920 P
-929 GNVNDM
+929 GN
-935 VNNASNLANTHSNTN
+935 ASYEVLDGT
-950 LSDLENLAD
+950 
-959 SMKNMA
+959 KNMVGTAANAA
-965 GDVKQTFNNAKD
+965 GKAADKIDEIGEKHLN
-977 GVKKLF
+977 KLLK